1 MLTLEQLEQLVAVAD
16 YGTLSAAA
24 EALHISQPTLTR
36 SMQKL
41 ETEFA
46 VPLFI
51 RSKNKLTFHENG
63 VLATEQ
69 ARRILNKIQDMLQV
83 VRANHTLAIGSCA
96 PMPLL
101 DVMRLATQCYPDL
114 NITIEMKSNSVLLQ
128 GLQNYLYQLIV
139 LPYSVGE
146 PGLES
151 LPCGKEQIF
160 FALPPNHPLAGC
172 TGLHWQDMDGTT
184 MLLYNDIGFWYDIT
198 LAHMPHSHFL
208 MQNELSSLAE
218 LMEASVIP
226 AFVSDRFIA
235 QSGAPAGR
243 HIVPLLEEDAHA
255 AYYAVYRTEQ
265 RQRLQPL
272 LQAITVSL

>member
-63 VLATEQ
+63 VLAIEQ
-69 ARRILNKIQDMLQV
+69 ARRILNEIQDMLQV

-96 PMPLL
+96 PIPLL

-160 FALPPNHPLAGC
+160 LPCHPIIPLPAAPDSIGRIWTELPC
-172 TGLHWQDMDGTT
+172 CSTTISAFGMISHWHTCLT
-184 MLLYNDIGFWYDIT
+184 
-198 LAHMPHSHFL
+198 
-208 MQNELSSLAE
+208 
-218 LMEASVIP
+218 
-226 AFVSDRFIA
+226 
-235 QSGAPAGR
+235 
-243 HIVPLLEEDAHA
+243 
-255 AYYAVYRTEQ
+255 
-265 RQRLQPL
+265 
-272 LQAITVSL
+272 AIF

>member
-16 YGTLSAAA
+16 CGTLSAAA

-41 ETEFA
+41 EAEFN

-63 VLATEQ
+63 LLAAEQ
-69 ARRILNKIQDMLQV
+69 ARRILNEIQDMLQM
-83 VRANHTLAIGSCA
+83 VRANHTLAIGGCA

-101 DVMRLATQCYPDL
+101 DVMHLASQCYPDL
-114 NITIEMKSNSVLLQ
+114 NVTAEMKSNSVLLH
-128 GLQNYLYQLIV
+128 GLQNNLYQLIV

-146 PGLES
+146 SGLES
-151 LPCGKEQIF
+151 LPCGREQIF
-160 FALPPNHPLAGC
+160 FALPPKHPLAGC

-184 MLLYNDIGFWYDIT
+184 MLLYNDIGFWYDVT
-198 LAHMPHSHFL
+198 LARMPHSHFL

-226 AFVSDRFIA
+226 AFVSDRSIE
-235 QSGAPAGR
+235 QNGAPVGR

-255 AYYAVYRTEQ
+255 AYYAAYRTEQ

-272 LQAITVSL
+272 LLAIAASL